1 MLTPRERAILINK
14 PFPVVRLLTTSY
26 PHAGTLID
34 RSADDM
40 NAMRRRIEHEESLN
54 SISGI
59 GQLVDTYGDF

>member
-1 MLTPRERAILINK
+1 MLTPRERATLINK

-26 PHAGTLID
+26 PRAGTLID

-59 GQLVDTYGDF
+59 GQLVDTYGDL